1 MNEHVTDPAFS
12 PVDKIAP
19 VAGRGPR
26 PDGTVEYQITE
37 GDTYLDG
44 KLVPKN
50 PEVIGYIQ
58 IEPKEGHSRED

>member
-1 MNEHVTDPAFS
+1 MNERVTDPAFS
-12 PVDKIAP
+12 PVDQTAP

-26 PDGTVEYQITE
+26 PDGTIEYEIIE

-58 IEPKEGHSRED
+58 TEPEERHSRED